1 MVERPPGN
9 HLNFPIQI
17 HFEVFLPTEY
27 FESFECYYKFNSHF
41 RFQKELTIQH
51 LDFELFPSNI
61 IFIYSASK
69 MREHTIQLLNVLSLV
84 YKLANCNFQW
94 HERHPI
100 NVLNWTEAKKNL
112 SKNIYMSIIETHWR
126 VIWYIKI
133 RCFYRMEFF
142 NIFSTNLKPNISI
155 IKICLQ
161 FSELEAIYC
170 QTHWMSIATEFSL
183 CSRTFESI
191 QIMHAC
197 HEHECS
203 VSSRNEWHNLLR
215 ESELFS
221 NQSQGKNMDWHCGSF
236 HR

>member
-84 YKLANCNFQW
+84 YKLANCNFQ
-94 HERHPI
+94 
-100 NVLNWTEAKKNL
+100 
-112 SKNIYMSIIETHWR
+112 
-126 VIWYIKI
+126 
-133 RCFYRMEFF
+133 
-142 NIFSTNLKPNISI
+142 
-155 IKICLQ
+155 
-161 FSELEAIYC
+161 
-170 QTHWMSIATEFSL
+170 
-183 CSRTFESI
+183 
-191 QIMHAC
+191 
-197 HEHECS
+197 
-203 VSSRNEWHNLLR
+203 
-215 ESELFS
+215 
-221 NQSQGKNMDWHCGSF
+221 
-236 HR
+236 

>member
-1 MVERPPGN
+1 MFEILLVLTTLPDDGCVMKCHNKPHNSQLIVSLCMFTLLKWIVFVVWNEFRAECLNSLSNMVERPPGN

-17 HFEVFLPTEY
+17 HFEVFFSTDY

-100 NVLNWTEAKKNL
+100 NVLNWTEAKK
-112 SKNIYMSIIETHWR
+112 IY
-126 VIWYIKI
+126 
-133 RCFYRMEFF
+133 
-142 NIFSTNLKPNISI
+142 
-155 IKICLQ
+155 Q
-161 FSELEAIYC
+161 
-170 QTHWMSIATEFSL
+170 
-183 CSRTFESI
+183 RTFIYPS
-191 QIMHAC
+191 
-197 HEHECS
+197 
-203 VSSRNEWHNLLR
+203 
-215 ESELFS
+215 
-221 NQSQGKNMDWHCGSF
+221 
-236 HR
+236 